1 MTTTS
6 MAGWGWV
13 GNDGTCVFVCVAGM
27 GAFYSLGSNG
37 MNGED
42 DGRNGRRANGVIRV
56 RRRQYDIYMD
66 SCVAHR

>member
-27 GAFYSLGSNG
+27 GAFYSLELNG

-42 DGRNGRRANGVIRV
+42 DGHNGRRANGVIRV